1 MNCVGPNDRK
11 VVFPSARLDCLPD
24 IYIMLDHPKHSGHGR
39 AYYFVLDGSPAGLS
53 RILKLEENVLRVPNG
68 SEEDA
73 IAKGYLKLE
82 DGDIIFARLA
92 SSPQTGEKDVAVVWV
107 NGRDLFSYALR
118 ADTVAAR
125 DALLGPKELRSRT
138 EPRDTQD
145 GVRIGGTA
153 WERTNPT
160 KVRGGRCYAFGMSFQ
175 SQKSLC
181 SPCADGKVKE
191 NDEAT
196 LKMRAEL
203 IRVTTAMAV
212 RAIRSGPEEIMEHLD
227 INAELLNIPSVGVN
241 GNSAFAAAQL
251 NLAPTRPSTSV
262 ETLQDSMGSAGEAH
276 VDSDDSPGHYSHMA
290 AVSDLPEGFDPGRFF
305 VLYPGV
311 FITLDPFS
319 SVCFSG
325 LRRHGSSPPI
335 VPPAATADELSW
347 ATRVTLISYP
357 PKGMTGDFQKRP
369 LGALGLGNVL
379 YTTPEM
385 ITPEPKRL
393 SCNPSTFA
401 EDGRVIIPRLSL
413 VAFLAKSFL
422 TVVLCI
428 LAQLDP
434 LIGVRVDSDAF
445 LGSFSFANEDG
456 HRQRVGPWRLGPGW
470 RSPNASNESE
480 NILHNSDLVSQ
491 KSLVADQYAK
501 WRRYYRFYSAHI
513 PFAVCSG
520 SVPALEEDNLDDG
533 EDEVDPPSPSRPRKV
548 ARNAGPSRTDLPP
561 SNNQTGGNVE
571 LEFTPRNRSKGK
583 NKADSRPGPSAPNK
597 RYKKSPLIDSD
608 DSEPREDDSDVL
620 YLAWSGSGYDK
631 LVASFGRDI
640 AATSSSSRNTRSH
653 KRIDLVEGTKDCPM
667 IVDDDDEETAD
678 IYAPADSEIP
688 AHRAE
693 LPTYI
698 KSVTSTVI
706 KSEYNETHSAAM
718 EILTDSFEVPLSE
731 SMNALQAYHVAI
743 TNRPLDV
750 SSVPLLRS
758 SWVGVSALQA
768 SERANSL
775 LLRKQRS
782 CIMFTAYTSWLWLHV
797 FIPQHIHAILNET
810 NTVSVAWLSSLI
822 DYVEC
827 LRESGAVRATFSAQ
841 SCGLDLPDTQC
852 VIDFGTD
859 DVPDE
864 LENYNELVA
873 DTVVEVLGNWL
884 AYPSGERVQYQAYFV
899 HVLLRD
905 IGHDILT
912 LDAVWKIYQTI
923 NRRSFLD
930 LGPLTFDATASP
942 VRPDHPI
949 FDSQSVERKNIGD
962 IASVVERFVSG
973 QLVNRTDIISNN
985 VLPVDV
991 APPQLT
997 GAMNRRLSSLRL
1009 FVSDCY
1015 LVVFKGIRIPNDRL
1029 YQALH
1034 ARPDYYIPF
1043 REHAPTR
1050 DHMRDPGGPFGP
1062 SHLRTTEG
1070 LFSAIVG
1077 RAITFG
1083 TGFSRTGKTL
1093 FTSANDF
1100 HAACGEMGDQDD
1112 RFFCDP
1118 AAYGRHNHKKTTDLA
1133 DIYWSQLQQYQ
1144 WPGLSCD
1151 GQIPFMECFRF
1162 FKPPCGPARF
1172 PELGNLAA
1180 YLLTADYVYA
1190 EAVCPPTEDEMGHM
1204 VQLLN
1209 KGATNA
1215 LEFMGFIPAR
1225 RTNPSGSKVKPS
1237 VRSCVDGFHRAVTEI
1252 AGCIDESEHTTV
1264 GVDYI
1269 MAEHTLCKFTR
1280 AISDRLVSV

>member
-1 MNCVGPNDRK
+1 MNCIGPNDRK
-11 VVFPSARLDCLPD
+11 VIFPSTRLDCLPD
-24 IYIMLDHPKHSGHGR
+24 IYIMVNHPKHSGHGR

-68 SEEDA
+68 NEEEA
-73 IAKGYLKLE
+73 IAKGNLKLE

-107 NGRDLFSYALR
+107 NGRDLFSDALR
-118 ADTVAAR
+118 TDTVAAR
-125 DALLGPKELRSRT
+125 DAVLGPRELRSRA
-138 EPRDTQD
+138 EPSYTGD

-153 WERTNPT
+153 WKRTNPT

-181 SPCADGKVKE
+181 SPCADGKVKD

-203 IRVTTAMAV
+203 VRVTTAMAM
-212 RAIRSGPEEIMEHLD
+212 RAIRTGPEEIMEHLD
-227 INAELLNIPSVGVN
+227 INAELLNIPSVSVN

-262 ETLQDSMGSAGEAH
+262 ETLQDSMGSAGEEH
-276 VDSDDSPGHYSHMA
+276 IDSDDSPGHYSHMA
-290 AVSDLPEGFDPGRFF
+290 AVSTSRRGSIPADSSCSIRVCLSRWIPSLLSVSR
-305 VLYPGV
+305 V
-311 FITLDPFS
+311 FAAM
-319 SVCFSG
+319 
-325 LRRHGSSPPI
+325 
-335 VPPAATADELSW
+335 VPPLPS
-347 ATRVTLISYP
+347 RLRQP
-357 PKGMTGDFQKRP
+357 PPTNSGMTGDFQKRP

-379 YTTPEM
+379 YATPEM
-385 ITPEPKRL
+385 ITPERKRL

-434 LIGVRVDSDAF
+434 LIGARVDSNAF

-470 RSPNASNESE
+470 RSPNASNETE
-480 NILHNSDLVSQ
+480 NILLDSDLVSQ
-491 KSLVADQYAK
+491 QTLVDSQYAK
-501 WRRYYRFYSAHI
+501 WWRYYRFYSAHI

-520 SVPALEEDNLDDG
+520 SVPAIEEDDLDDG
-533 EDEVDPPSPSRPRKV
+533 EDEVDPPSPSRPRKI
-548 ARNAGPSRTDLPP
+548 ARNAGPSRTGLPL
-561 SNNQTGGNVE
+561 SNNQTGSSVE
-571 LEFTPRNRSKGK
+571 LEFTPRKRNKGK
-583 NKADSRPGPSAPNK
+583 NKANSQPGPSAPNK
-597 RYKKSPLIDSD
+597 KYKKSPLIDSD

-631 LVASFGRDI
+631 LVASFGRHN

-667 IVDDDDEETAD
+667 IIVDDDDETAD
-678 IYAPADSEIP
+678 IYAAVDGETP

-706 KSEYNETHSAAM
+706 NSEYNETHGAAM
-718 EILTDSFEVPLSE
+718 EILTDSSEIPLSE

-743 TNRPLDV
+743 TSRPLDV

-758 SWVGVSALQA
+758 SWVGVSALQS

-782 CIMFTAYTSWLWLHV
+782 CIMLTAYTSWLWLHV
-797 FIPQHIHAILNET
+797 FILKHIHGILNGT
-810 NTVSVAWLSSLI
+810 DAVSVAWLSTLI
-822 DYVEC
+822 DYVVY
-827 LRESGAVRATFSAQ
+827 LLESGAVRATFSAQ

-852 VIDFGTD
+852 VIDLRTD
-859 DVPDE
+859 NIPDVLKEYDK
-864 LENYNELVA
+864 LVA
-873 DTVVEVLGNWL
+873 DTVMEVLGNWL
-884 AYPSGERVQYQAYFV
+884 AYPSSERVQYQAYFV
-899 HVLLRD
+899 HILLRD

-923 NRRSFLD
+923 NRHSFLD
-930 LGPLTFDATASP
+930 LGPLTFDATARP
-942 VRPDHPI
+942 VHPDHPI
-949 FDSQSVERKNIGD
+949 FDSQSVERKTIGD
-962 IASVVERFVSG
+962 IAAVVDRFVNG
-973 QLVNRTDIISNN
+973 QLMNRTDILSNN
-985 VLPVDV
+985 ALLVDV

-997 GAMNRRLSSLRL
+997 GAMNRRLSLLRQ
-1009 FVSDCY
+1009 FVSDSY
-1015 LVVFKGIRIPNDRL
+1015 LVVFKDIHIPNDRL
-1029 YQALH
+1029 YQALR

-1050 DHMRDPGGPFGP
+1050 DHMRDPDGPFGP

-1070 LFSAIVG
+1070 VFSAIVG

-1083 TGFSRTGKTL
+1083 TGFSTTGRTL
-1093 FTSANDF
+1093 FTSAMDF
-1100 HAACGEMGDQDD
+1100 HAACNEMGDQTIDSFVIPRLMD
-1112 RFFCDP
+1112 GTITRRP
-1118 AAYGRHNHKKTTDLA
+1118 PT
-1133 DIYWSQLQQYQ
+1133 
-1144 WPGLSCD
+1144 WPTYTGLNCSNTS
-1151 GQIPFMECFRF
+1151 GP
-1162 FKPPCGPARF
+1162 PPCGPARF

-1190 EAVCPPTEDEMGHM
+1190 KAVCPPTKDEMGHM

-1209 KGATNA
+1209 KGATKA
-1215 LEFMGFIPAR
+1215 LEFVGSFPRDEQTRAA
-1225 RTNPSGSKVKPS
+1225 PS
-1237 VRSCVDGFHRAVTEI
+1237 
-1252 AGCIDESEHTTV
+1252 CIDESEHATV

-1269 MAEHTLCKFTR
+1269 MAEHTLCKFTH
-1280 AISDRLVSV
+1280 AISDRLISV

>member
-1 MNCVGPNDRK
+1 MNCIGPNDRK
-11 VVFPSARLDCLPD
+11 VVFPSTRLDCLPD
-24 IYIMLDHPKHSGHGR
+24 IYIMVNHPKHSGHGR

-53 RILKLEENVLRVPNG
+53 RILKLEENILRVPNG
-68 SEEDA
+68 SEEEA
-73 IAKGYLKLE
+73 IAKGNLKLE

-107 NGRDLFSYALR
+107 NGRDLFSDALR
-118 ADTVAAR
+118 TDTVAAC
-125 DALLGPKELRSRT
+125 DAILGPRELRSCA
-138 EPRDTQD
+138 EPSYTGD

-181 SPCADGKVKE
+181 SPCADGKVKD

-203 IRVTTAMAV
+203 VRVTTAMAM
-212 RAIRSGPEEIMEHLD
+212 RAIRTGPEEIMEHLD

-262 ETLQDSMGSAGEAH
+262 ETLQDSMGSAGEEH
-276 VDSDDSPGHYSHMA
+276 IDSDDSPGHYSHMA
-290 AVSDLPEGFDPGRFF
+290 TVSDLPEGFDPGRFF

-311 FITLDPFS
+311 FVTLDSFA

-335 VPPAATADELSW
+335 APAAAAADELSW

-385 ITPEPKRL
+385 ITPERKRL

-434 LIGVRVDSDAF
+434 LIGARVDSDAF

-456 HRQRVGPWRLGPGW
+456 HHQRVGPWRLGPGW
-470 RSPNASNESE
+470 RSPNASNETE
-480 NILHNSDLVSQ
+480 NILLDSDLVSQ
-491 KSLVADQYAK
+491 QTLVDSQYAK
-501 WRRYYRFYSAHI
+501 WWRYYRFYSAHI

-520 SVPALEEDNLDDG
+520 SVPAIEEDDLDDG
-533 EDEVDPPSPSRPRKV
+533 EDEVDPPSPSRPRKI
-548 ARNAGPSRTDLPP
+548 ARNAGPSRTGLPL
-561 SNNQTGGNVE
+561 SNNQTGSSVE
-571 LEFTPRNRSKGK
+571 LEFTPRKRNKGK
-583 NKADSRPGPSAPNK
+583 NKANSQPGPSAPNK
-597 RYKKSPLIDSD
+597 KYKKSPLIDSD

-631 LVASFGRDI
+631 LVASFGRHN

-667 IVDDDDEETAD
+667 IIVDDDDETAD
-678 IYAPADSEIP
+678 IYAAVDGETP

-706 KSEYNETHSAAM
+706 NSEYNETHGAAM
-718 EILTDSFEVPLSE
+718 EILTDSSEIPLSE

-743 TNRPLDV
+743 TSRPLDV

-758 SWVGVSALQA
+758 SWVGVSALQS

-782 CIMFTAYTSWLWLHV
+782 CIMLTAYTSWLWLHV
-797 FIPQHIHAILNET
+797 FILKHIHGILNGT
-810 NTVSVAWLSSLI
+810 DAVSVAWLSTLI
-822 DYVEC
+822 DYVVY
-827 LRESGAVRATFSAQ
+827 LLESGAVRATFSAQ

-852 VIDFGTD
+852 VIDLRTD
-859 DVPDE
+859 NIPDVLKEYDK
-864 LENYNELVA
+864 LVA
-873 DTVVEVLGNWL
+873 DTVMEVLGNWL
-884 AYPSGERVQYQAYFV
+884 AYPSSERVQYQAYFV
-899 HVLLRD
+899 HILLRD

-923 NRRSFLD
+923 NRHSFLD
-930 LGPLTFDATASP
+930 LGPLTFDATARP
-942 VRPDHPI
+942 VHPDHPI
-949 FDSQSVERKNIGD
+949 FDSQSVERKTIGD
-962 IASVVERFVSG
+962 IAAVVDRFVNG
-973 QLVNRTDIISNN
+973 QLMNRTDILSNN
-985 VLPVDV
+985 ALLVDV

-997 GAMNRRLSSLRL
+997 GAMNRRLSLLRQ
-1009 FVSDCY
+1009 FVSDSY
-1015 LVVFKGIRIPNDRL
+1015 LVVFKDIHIPNDRL
-1029 YQALH
+1029 YQALR

-1050 DHMRDPGGPFGP
+1050 DHMRDPDGPFGP

-1070 LFSAIVG
+1070 VFSAIVG

-1083 TGFSRTGKTL
+1083 TGFSTTGRTL
-1093 FTSANDF
+1093 FTSAMDF
-1100 HAACGEMGDQDD
+1100 HAACNEMGDQDD

-1144 WPGLSCD
+1144 WPGLSSD

-1190 EAVCPPTEDEMGHM
+1190 KAVCPPTKDEMGHM

-1209 KGATNA
+1209 KGATKA
-1215 LEFMGFIPAR
+1215 LEFVGFIPR
-1225 RTNPSGSKVKPS
+1225 DEQT
-1237 VRSCVDGFHRAVTEI
+1237 RAAPRADIEI
-1252 AGCIDESEHTTV
+1252 ASCIDESEHATV

-1280 AISDRLVSV
+1280 AISDRLISV